1 MDIFRKEIRVFEEVA
16 LSGSLSKASEKL
28 SINQPSISKSLQRLE
43 KDLKG
48 KLLIRG
54 REGIQLTQK
63 GHDLMKLIS
72 QCQRDSEHSRPEI
85 KQLTIGCHQSL
96 AMETLPQLL
105 PQIRNAFPGIEIS
118 FKFLPSV
125 EVTRKVAGLE
135 IDLGI
140 VINPLK
146 RKQLIFKSLGKDFVG
161 LWQSK
166 LTEIKPK
173 VILIHPDMYL
183 AAKIQ
188 PEMECQLIP
197 DYEVISQIISTNP
210 EYAAILPEIIA
221 KRYKLKLVNQKKLFE
236 VKVNLIMHEERFSK
250 EIRKKLMDLFRP

>member
-28 SINQPSISKSLQRLE
+28 AINQPSISKALQRLE
-43 KDLKG
+43 KDLKAQ
-48 KLLIRG
+48 LMIRG

-63 GHDLMKLIS
+63 GHELLQTLIKYK
-72 QCQRDSEHSRPEI
+72 RDSKEGIPEL
-85 KQLTIGCHQSL
+85 KVLTIGCHQSL
-96 AMETLPQLL
+96 AMETLPQIL
-105 PQIRNAFPGIEIS
+105 PELRNAFPGIEIN

-146 RKQLIFKSLGKDFVG
+146 RKQLIFKSLGKDYVG

-166 LTEIKPK
+166 DSNLKPK
-173 VILIHPDMYL
+173 VTLIHPDMYL

-188 PEMECQLIP
+188 PDMECQLIP
-197 DYEVISQIISTNP
+197 DYEVMSQIISTNP

-221 KRYKLKLVNQKKLFE
+221 KRYNLKLANPKRLLD
-236 VKVNLIMHEERFSK
+236 VKINLIMHEERFSR
-250 EIRKKLMDLFRP
+250 EIRKKLLDVFKL